1 MTTAERGPDGAHRT
15 VSRFFAEPMR
25 NYVLACLG
33 RPVSV
38 LQAGCLAPLRE
49 LGIGELTEGGFEI
62 TVTAVDADDPIA
74 RRVLRESRGDYDD
87 VITGDL
93 RTVPIPQRTY
103 DVVYCAQLLE
113 RVKHV
118 ALVLD
123 RLNSA
128 LKPGGLLL
136 IRTADRNSAAAL
148 LDRLLPGPARRVVWS
163 TFRPG
168 TPGPFPPV
176 YEKAVCADGIADYA
190 LMRGLVIAARAS
202 ELIRPDHPSGVS
214 SSVRIICA
222 AIAMLTR
229 KRYDDGHDELL
240 YVIRKPQDR
249 FARVVLRAGYTQAVI
264 GRAIAAASIP
274 RADLF
279 ITPADESRDG
289 TTIIGAHD
297 PRDHAGDP
305 GADVTAEQPSPGGAT
320 PRTPRGMP
328 DGEARVSDMLPA
340 ELATW
345 PAWTPGEEQLAEL
358 ELLTSGAFA
367 PLTGYLT
374 TADLASVAERG
385 ELADGTPWPVLV
397 TLAVPADA
405 VPADAGH
412 LVLQDHEGSPLA
424 VLQITERAPSSAG
437 DGALLRLAGPVTA
450 LRAPEHGPFRA
461 LRRAPAAVRAT
472 IGGAPVLALATRRPL
487 GQRQIGQ
494 LRHLA
499 GQLRARVLLLP
510 LVAGRAEL
518 VGRPEAL
525 VRAVLAAARQL
536 PASTLVVPVPLAPRE
551 DAAQELAARAVVAAA
566 HGATHLLADGAGG
579 GGSAR
584 YRFEGSGLALAKTGV
599 RVITEGEWAFDPA
612 AEVWRPLGLIEPGIE
627 RGELSDAELGE
638 LLDSGAPVP
647 DWLMPA
653 GVAAELRRA
662 RPPRSARGLVVFCTG
677 LSGSGKSTL
686 ARDLR
691 DALLERG
698 DRTVSFLD
706 GDLVRRLLSSGL
718 TFSRAD
724 RDLNILRIG
733 YVATEVARHGGIAI
747 CAPIAPYAGAR
758 AAVRAMVAEAGDFM
772 LVHVATPLEVCE
784 TRDRKGLYAKARA
797 GIIGS
802 FTGISDPYEEPDD
815 ADLVIDTSVVSRQDA
830 VAAVLGQ
837 LTRGGWLL
845 PGGVRPR
852 VT

>member
-1 MTTAERGPDGAHRT
+1 MPEGM
-15 VSRFFAEPMR
+15 S
-25 NYVLACLG
+25 
-33 RPVSV
+33 
-38 LQAGCLAPLRE
+38 
-49 LGIGELTEGGFEI
+49 GE
-62 TVTAVDADDPIA
+62 
-74 RRVLRESRGDYDD
+74 
-87 VITGDL
+87 
-93 RTVPIPQRTY
+93 
-103 DVVYCAQLLE
+103 
-113 RVKHV
+113 
-118 ALVLD
+118 
-123 RLNSA
+123 
-128 LKPGGLLL
+128 
-136 IRTADRNSAAAL
+136 AAA
-148 LDRLLPGPARRVVWS
+148 V
-163 TFRPG
+163 
-168 TPGPFPPV
+168 
-176 YEKAVCADGIADYA
+176 
-190 LMRGLVIAARAS
+190 
-202 ELIRPDHPSGVS
+202 
-214 SSVRIICA
+214 
-222 AIAMLTR
+222 
-229 KRYDDGHDELL
+229 
-240 YVIRKPQDR
+240 
-249 FARVVLRAGYTQAVI
+249 
-264 GRAIAAASIP
+264 
-274 RADLF
+274 
-279 ITPADESRDG
+279 
-289 TTIIGAHD
+289 
-297 PRDHAGDP
+297 P
-305 GADVTAEQPSPGGAT
+305 GA
-320 PRTPRGMP
+320 
-328 DGEARVSDMLPA
+328 LPA
-340 ELATW
+340 KLATW
-345 PAWTPGEEQLAEL
+345 PAWTPGEEQIGEL
-358 ELLTSGAFA
+358 ELLTSGVFA

-374 TADLASVAERG
+374 TADLAAVAERG
-385 ELADGTPWPVLV
+385 ELADGTAWPVRV
-397 TLAVPADA
+397 TLTVPADA
-405 VPADAGH
+405 VPADADH
-412 LVLQDHEGSPLA
+412 LVLQDEEGSPLA
-424 VLQITERAPSSAG
+424 VLQVTERAASGTASE
-437 DGALLRLAGPVTA
+437 DGTGGSTELRLAGPVTA

-461 LRRAPAAVRAT
+461 LRRAPAEVRAT
-472 IGGAPVLALATRRPL
+472 IGTAPVLALATRRPL

-499 GQLRARVLLLP
+499 DQLRARVLLLP

-566 HGATHLLADGAGG
+566 YGATHLLADGVGG
-579 GGSAR
+579 AESAR
-584 YRFEGSGLALAKTGV
+584 HRFEGADSALAKAGV
-599 RVITEGEWAFDPA
+599 RVITEGEWAFDPV

-698 DRTVSFLD
+698 DRTVSLLD

-758 AAVRAMVAEAGDFM
+758 AAVRAMVTEAGDFM

-784 TRDRKGLYAKARA
+784 ARDRKGLYAKARA

-815 ADLVIDTSVVSRQDA
+815 ADLVIDTSAVSRQDA

-845 PGGVRPR
+845 PGGVRPGA
-852 VT
+852 T